1 MKNVYFFGSQIDKGP
16 FKKNLLGG
24 KGANLAEMASMG
36 FPVPPGFTIP
46 TTVCLEYLENNKYP
60 ESLKPEVKQAIKK
73 IEKEVSRFFGDKK
86 NPLLI
91 SVRSGAPVSM
101 RGMMD
106 TILILGLNHEIVK
119 EMA

>member
-46 TTVCLEYLENNKYP
+46 TTVCLEYLEKDKYP
-60 ESLKPEVKQAIKK
+60 ESLNPEVKQAIKK
-73 IEKEVSRFFGDKK
+73 IEKEVSRFFVDKK
-86 NPLLI
+86 K
-91 SVRSGAPVSM
+91 STFDFCKKWCSGLYARDDGYNFKSWPQS
-101 RGMMD
+101 
-106 TILILGLNHEIVK
+106 
-119 EMA
+119 